1 MTKAIS
7 VQCKAIS
14 KQTGSSANA
23 RRSLVGRYVAITVE
37 ALSSESQGSRP
48 SGAARLGSR
57 RRHRRPGRSPA
68 PARHPERRSSRALRH
83 LLEEAYEAAER
94 LKQAHDAGAEIEA
107 PGNELADT
115 AETARRDLDRIF
127 NTGGVAALVGNTY
140 GAAKDVGVYVTGEAI
155 RGLADLE
162 AKERERCANFATKAV
177 AAGLAERTVRI
188 AERQG
193 QLMVEMVQ
201 AALREV
207 DLSPEQASAFKAAL
221 ARQARELTASGLKR
235 PGEHPFLYTPSL
247 SHGLRTSTPRHL
259 EQLPRQASG
268 YHAAGLFVSLET
280 DLSGTTGTS
289 EWSVFADLLDRPA
302 NLQVSG
308 PVDAVAI
315 ALVQFLWSKQRQI
328 LRSSHFV
335 IVTSRGRSGG
345 TIPVARLA
353 RWVEER
359 KLRWGVTSP
368 IYQSKVLGEFPISR

>member
-1 MTKAIS
+1 MTKAIA

-14 KQTGSSANA
+14 KQSGKQCKKQGDPWWDGVSLSRW
-23 RRSLVGRYVAITVE
+23 RRSA
-37 ALSSESQGSRP
+37 SQSQG
-48 SGAARLGSR
+48 
-57 RRHRRPGRSPA
+57 
-68 PARHPERRSSRALRH
+68 RRSSGALGWGLGDTTVDPGEVLLRLVTRVAARAERYAM

-94 LKQAHDAGAEIEA
+94 LKQAHDAGAQIEA
-107 PGNELADT
+107 PGDELADT

-177 AAGLAERTVRI
+177 AAGLAERTVRV

-235 PGEHPFLYTPSL
+235 PGGHRSVPAESVAWPAVPTPHAISNSYPDKPRAITLPGSL
-247 SHGLRTSTPRHL
+247 FGLRQTD
-259 EQLPRQASG
+259 
-268 YHAAGLFVSLET
+268 AA
-280 DLSGTTGTS
+280 
-289 EWSVFADLLDRPA
+289 
-302 NLQVSG
+302 
-308 PVDAVAI
+308 
-315 ALVQFLWSKQRQI
+315 
-328 LRSSHFV
+328 
-335 IVTSRGRSGG
+335 
-345 TIPVARLA
+345 
-353 RWVEER
+353 
-359 KLRWGVTSP
+359 
-368 IYQSKVLGEFPISR
+368 